1 MPWYGTMM
9 GLLLFVPGKSARVAR
24 AQFAQPAQNWVEGLA
39 FAATERTKE
48 RIATRDRD
56 ALTLQSSAY
65 PLNDLAAFDLI
76 MPARE
81 FFRGNL
87 LDQQLF
93 PRFLF
98 TWRSRIW
105 LATEHIADH
114 FHKLALFFLI
124 LGVFA
129 EGGKIRIIHKIAEW
143 IRSCEGARDLRRRC
157 IFTFIL
163 GHGSDPWLGLGRPRR

>member
-1 MPWYGTMM
+1 MPWYAPMM

-56 ALTLQSSAY
+56 ALTLQSIAY
-65 PLNDLAAFDLI
+65 PLNDLADFDLI

-105 LATEHIADH
+105 LATEHIRNRLADL

-124 LGVFA
+124 LEVFA
-129 EGGKIRIIHKIAEW
+129 EGAKFRSSIRMRSGSEAARARATSGDGVYLRLSLAMAP
-143 IRSCEGARDLRRRC
+143 IR
-157 IFTFIL
+157 
-163 GHGSDPWLGLGRPRR
+163 GLG